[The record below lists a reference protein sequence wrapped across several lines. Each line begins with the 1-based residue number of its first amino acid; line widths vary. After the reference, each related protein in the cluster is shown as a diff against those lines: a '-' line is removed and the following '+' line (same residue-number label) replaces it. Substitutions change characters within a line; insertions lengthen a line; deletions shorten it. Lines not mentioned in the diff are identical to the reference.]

1 VPEWI
6 QTYEKTGGFKLP
18 PRETTAAPL
27 RKSWVV
33 LTYRRTKLFCCN
45 AAKIAGGFDYAARKH
60 FAQHGENSW
69 AVLTYRRTKLFR

>member
-1 VPEWI
+1 VLKAVPEWI

-33 LTYRRTKLFCCN
+33 LTYRRTKTILLQRC
-45 AAKIAGGFDYAARKH
+45 
-60 FAQHGENSW
+60 ENRGR
-69 AVLTYRRTKLFR
+69 L